1 MTEVGGF
8 RVDKILFY
16 NDDNV
21 FQGSEYLSV
30 AARMNEHFYQ
40 IIIAFV

>member
-1 MTEVGGF
+1 MTELWGF
-8 RVDKILFY
+8 RVDRILFN

-30 AARMNEHFYQ
+30 AARMNEHF
-40 IIIAFV
+40 